1 MYNILMATQALG
13 IGGIETHIVE
23 LCRGIKEKYKNIN
36 IVVCSNGGFYE
47 KELEQ
52 INVKHVKVPL
62 HNSDLKNILKSYK
75 MLKKIIKEENINIVH
90 AHTRVAAMICDSIC
104 KKMKIPFYT
113 TVHFDYDTKFPFNKL
128 SKWGD
133 KTLAVSKDLKEY
145 VVKNY
150 NVKDYNVYITVNGI
164 DTNKFSK
171 DVAYDDVIK
180 EFKLNPN
187 ARRIMHI
194 SRLDDA
200 TIKTLEI
207 LFDMTKELYK
217 TIENLEIV
225 VVGDGTKFEYLKEK
239 ANIIND
245 ELGKKVIFMI
255 GKRTTDINQF
265 AASSTIGIGVSRSI
279 LEIMACGKPVILSG
293 NQGYMGIFEK
303 SKFELAYSTN
313 FCFRGSKQVDYGEV
327 KRDILDIFDMSTE
340 DIDNMMQ
347 YNMQIVQNYY
357 SKEKMVDD
365 YINLWN
371 FQCIS

>member
-1 MYNILMATQALG
+1 MYNILMATQSLG

-52 INVKHVKVPL
+52 INVKHIKVPL
-62 HNSDLKNILKSYK
+62 HNSNLKNILKSYK
-75 MLKKIIKEENINIVH
+75 MLKKIIEEENINIVH

-104 KKMKIPFYT
+104 KKKKISFYT

-150 NVKDYNVYITVNGI
+150 NVKDSNVYITVNGI

-171 DVAYDDVIK
+171 DVDYEDIINQ
-180 EFKLNPN
+180 FNLNPN
-187 ARRIMHI
+187 ARRIVHI

-207 LFDMTKELYK
+207 LFDMTRELYEVIK
-217 TIENLEIV
+217 NIEIV

-239 ANIIND
+239 ANKIN
-245 ELGKKVIFMI
+245 EEIGKNIIFMI
-255 GKRTTDINQF
+255 GKRTYDINKF

-279 LEIMACGKPVILSG
+279 LEMMSCGKPVILSG

-303 SKFELAYSTN
+303 SKLELAYSTN
-313 FCFRGSKQVDYGEV
+313 FCFRGSNQVSYIELKKDILGIFD
-327 KRDILDIFDMSTE
+327 RDIE
-340 DIDNMMQ
+340 DIDNMGK
-347 YNMQIVQNYY
+347 YNRQVVLNYY
-357 SKEKMVDD
+357 SQEKMVED
-365 YINLWN
+365 YIKLWE
-371 FQCIS
+371 ISDNS